1 MVLIAKSEFVGAL
14 QKRLEGDPTAHIF
27 ADSDSLAALEVILA
41 QRPKVVALDLAFATT
56 SRGAALIAR
65 VKADPLLAAVDVR
78 LLSED
83 ETKLP
88 VLLGHSAA
96 SIDVAMATG
105 SRPLDRCG
113 TRRAPRFRMKP
124 DAEIVV
130 NGESSRLVNL
140 STTGAQILCPLRLQP
155 EQTVRLL
162 LTDGTTETRL
172 RARVAWSS
180 LEVTGGAIKYRAG
193 VDFAD
198 PAVQRIEE
206 YCLRHATSLEHAFI
220 PS

>member
-1 MVLIAKSEFVGAL
+1 MVLIAKSEFVRAL
-14 QKRLEGDPTAHIF
+14 QKRLERDPTAHIF
-27 ADSDSLAALEVILA
+27 ADSDSLAALEVIVA
-41 QRPKVVALDLAFATT
+41 QRPKVVALDPAFATT

-65 VKADPLLAAVDVR
+65 VKADPQLAAVDVR

-83 ETKLP
+83 ETQLP

-96 SIDVAMATG
+96 SIEVAMATA

-113 TRRAPRFRMKP
+113 TRRAPRFRMQP
-124 DAEIVV
+124 DATIVV

-140 STTGAQILCPLRLQP
+140 SATGAQLLCPLRLQP
-155 EQTVRLL
+155 DQSVRLVL
-162 LTDGTTETRL
+162 ADGTTETRL

-180 LEVTGGAIKYRAG
+180 LEVAGAAIKYRAG

-198 PAVQRIEE
+198 PVVQKIEE
-206 YCLRHATSLEHAFI
+206 YCLRYATSLEHAFI